1 VNEHDAK
8 HAAIDAQIAAFL
20 AKGGK
25 IRHCA
30 LGESGLDQPPNT
42 IAHRGKSITI
52 LGRDKL
58 RKLMTQ
64 DRSLTIE
71 RRGQ

>member
-1 VNEHDAK
+1 VNDRDAK
-8 HAAIDAQIAAFL
+8 HAAIERQIAAFL
-20 AKGGK
+20 ANGGK

-30 LGESGLDQPPNT
+30 VGESALDPKPKT

-64 DRSLTIE
+64 DRALTIE
-71 RRGQ
+71 RRGA

>member
-1 VNEHDAK
+1 MNEHDAK
-8 HAAIDAQIAAFL
+8 HAAIDRQIAAFL

-25 IRHCA
+25 IRYCA
-30 LGESGLDQPPNT
+30 VGESALDPRPKT

-64 DRSLTIE
+64 DRELTIE